1 MTDQHGADR
10 DLEQRVHTL
19 ESEVAEL
26 REQVARSVS
35 DAEAARV
42 LATGADR
49 DASEVRAELR
59 AHTRS
64 LSALRESQLEMNA
77 KLGSLDGRFAVL
89 GDSVERRFVAVDSG
103 IQQITAMLQTLIDRD
118 GRANGSA

>member
-1 MTDQHGADR
+1 M
-10 DLEQRVHTL
+10 HTL
-19 ESEVAEL
+19 ESEVAGL

-35 DAEAARV
+35 DAGAASV
-42 LATGADR
+42 LAGAADR
-49 DASEVRAELR
+49 DVSEVRTELR

-64 LSALRESQLEMNA
+64 LSAMRESQLGMNA
-77 KLGSLDGRFAVL
+77 KLDSLDGRVAVL
-89 GDSVERRFVAVDSG
+89 GDSVERRSAAVDSG